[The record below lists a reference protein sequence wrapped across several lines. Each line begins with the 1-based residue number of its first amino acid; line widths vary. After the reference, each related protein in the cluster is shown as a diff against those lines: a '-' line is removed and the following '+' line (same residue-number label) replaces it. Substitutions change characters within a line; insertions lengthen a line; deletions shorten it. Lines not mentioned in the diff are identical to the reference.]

1 MIYPFF
7 TNRYRNLF
15 IKTVKFGLI
24 MKKYDVEELI
34 LSMVDIV
41 VENRQLRQEEKD
53 GEKWKENFMIISWKN
68 IEQAR
73 KNLEI

>member
-1 MIYPFF
+1 
-7 TNRYRNLF
+7 
-15 IKTVKFGLI
+15 